1 MWNSKDIAL
10 ILLLAVLS
18 FVYSI
23 LIAQLPTL
31 IVGVVGLNYIFI
43 FGYGIFI
50 SLSFLIYKGKRWRFG
65 FQTALLALLMIP
77 TFAMGTPFDVL
88 ARLPLVIV
96 GFLSDF
102 IFNSIYDYF
111 CTKKRLKYW
120 AILATLFTIGINP
133 FLAVLNMV
141 LFYPPIVLGSFIQ
154 VVSLLSPV
162 IVIEALIGGY
172 IGFVLFNKVKKTSI
186 FL

>member
-1 MWNSKDIAL
+1 MWKSKDVSL

-18 FVYSI
+18 FVYSM

-43 FGYGIFI
+43 FGYGILI
-50 SLSFLIYKGKRWRFG
+50 GLSFLIYKGKKWRFG

-88 ARLPLVIV
+88 ARLPLIIG

-102 IFNSIYDYF
+102 IFNSIYNYF

-120 AILATLFTIGINP
+120 AILATLFTIGINL
-133 FLAVLNMV
+133 FLTVLNMV
-141 LFYPPIVLGSFIQ
+141 LFYPPTVMTSFIH

-162 IVIEALIGGY
+162 IIIEALIGGY
-172 IGFVLFNKVKKTSI
+172 IGFVLFNRIKNTSV